1 MRFTFGEYKTDIF
14 TDSEIPNLE
23 KIASDIK
30 LTPEKFFPLI
40 ICDENTGYIADIIR
54 AGKKI
59 ECCVLKSGEE
69 HKTWQSV
76 ECILKHAYKAGLSR
90 DGLFLAVGG
99 GVTGDLA
106 GFAASVYMRG
116 CRFALVSTTL
126 LGMVDASVG
135 GKTGFDMF
143 EIKNLIGAFYPAS
156 AVYLPFNALQ
166 SLPAKEWKSGMGEI
180 IKTAVLESDNFI
192 DELIQFSSGCNFEKG
207 QYGDSAALQKIIE
220 KSVMYK
226 AKIVSEDPK
235 ESGIR
240 MLLNLGH
247 SFAHALESNAGLG
260 KITHGEA
267 VAWGIIRSCETGLEL
282 GITPEWRARKI
293 SKLISRLGYECKT
306 PHPLAPD
313 SEKFLNAMKSDKKR
327 KSGKLTLIIPD
338 QTSARAVTL
347 DPENETDV
355 LLNVIKGKISI

>member
-1 MRFTFGEYKTDIF
+1 MQFTFGEYKTDIF
-14 TDSEIPNLE
+14 TNREIPNLD
-23 KIASDIK
+23 KIASDLK
-30 LTPEKFFPLI
+30 LAPDKFFPLI
-40 ICDENTGYIADIIR
+40 ICDENTSYIADIIR
-54 AGKKI
+54 AGKNTG
-59 ECCVLKSGEE
+59 CCVLKSGEE
-69 HKTWQSV
+69 NKTWHNV
-76 ECILKHAYKAGLSR
+76 ESILKRANKAGLSR

-135 GKTGFDMF
+135 GKTGFDLF
-143 EIKNLIGAFYPAS
+143 DIKNLAGTFYPAS
-156 AVYLPFNALQ
+156 AVYLPFDALR

-180 IKTAVLESDNFI
+180 IKTAILESDNFI
-192 DELIQFSSGCNFEKG
+192 DELVQFSSGCNFEKS
-207 QYGDSAALQKIIE
+207 QYGDSAVLRKFIE

-267 VAWGIIRSCETGLEL
+267 VAWGIIRSCEIGLKL
-282 GITPEWRARKI
+282 GITPKWRARKI
-293 SKLISRLGYECKT
+293 SKLISLLGYECKN
-306 PHPLAPD
+306 PHPFAPD
-313 SEKFLNAMKSDKKR
+313 SEKLLIAMKSDKKK
-327 KSGKLTLIIPD
+327 KSGKLTLVVPD

-347 DPENETDV
+347 VSENETDI
-355 LLNVIKGKISI
+355 LLNVIKGKISL